1 MKKKKEGRKRWK
13 KEGKKKMKEMKALFT
28 ECMLATFL
36 QVITFTSK
44 GLWEASFLSAKK
56 EIPRRCLTASPSI

>member
-1 MKKKKEGRKRWK
+1 
-13 KEGKKKMKEMKALFT
+13 MKEMKVLFT

-44 GLWEASFLSAKK
+44 GSWEASFLFTKRERDFKK
-56 EIPRRCLTASPSI
+56 VSYSQPFNLIAPTHHGSNVASY